1 MARIFKMFYLK
12 LKNLFQKIV
21 NYKKPAYIDAEIVS
35 ETYKIIIVC
44 PKCNQK
50 LRVPVL
56 QNKRLRITCRKCNN
70 SFIFDCGKYQFTQKL
85 KVWSMVIL
93 CLLLFFADVIL
104 PFYLLSKT
112 NYSYTKI
119 KNEYEDKIKKMQINF
134 ADEMRNL
141 KNKYDTELTQINIA
155 ELNAKAKAHYEQI
168 WNERKNLDS
177 KYAITPRE
185 KAQLDMLALSKDK
198 TKSIEDI
205 IRSIALKAA
214 PRNSAINVYA
224 SKTGYNLD
232 IDFDMSE
239 LSAGEEGTRTK
250 HSTVVSLKRDV
261 IRLISKVTNDVY
273 QFCQNLDL
281 ESIAIGC
288 RHFVNQYMGEY
299 KVSLGKQNIVL
310 YKVHIDKK
318 DLSELKNNPFLDIYS
333 TTKYFKIEKD
343 DFPNL
348 TIEEIKFYEE

>member
-1 MARIFKMFYLK
+1 MLYLRF
-12 LKNLFQKIV
+12 KNLFQKIV
-21 NYKKPAYIDAEIVS
+21 KHRKPAYIDAEIVS
-35 ETYKIIIVC
+35 ETYKIIIAC
-44 PKCNQK
+44 PKCSQK

-56 QNKRLRITCRKCNN
+56 QNKRLQITCQKCGNG
-70 SFIFDCGKYQFTQKL
+70 FTFDCGKYRFTQEL
-85 KVWSMVIL
+85 KVWSIL
-93 CLLLFFADVIL
+93 MSCLFLFIVDATF
-104 PFYLLSKT
+104 PFYLLSRKD
-112 NYSYTKI
+112 SSSIRI
-119 KNEYEDKIKKMQINF
+119 KNEYEDKIKRMQSNF
-134 ADEMRNL
+134 VEERHNL
-141 KNKYDTELTQINIA
+141 KNRYDAQVAQINIA
-155 ELNAKAKAHYEQI
+155 ELNAKAKAHYEEI
-168 WNERKNLDS
+168 WSERKNLDT

-185 KAQLDMLALSKDK
+185 KAQLEMLALSKDK

-214 PRNSAINVYA
+214 PRNSTINVHA
-224 SKTGYNLD
+224 SSTGYNLD

-250 HSTVVSLKRDV
+250 HNTVDSLKRDV

-299 KVSLGKQNIVL
+299 KVSMGKENIVL
-310 YKVHIDKK
+310 YKVRLDRK
-318 DLSELKNNPFLDIYS
+318 DLSQLKNNPFLDTYS
-333 TTKYFKIEKD
+333 TTRYFKIEED

-348 TIEEIKFYEE
+348 KIEILKSYEE

>member
-1 MARIFKMFYLK
+1 MFYLK
-12 LKNLFQKIV
+12 LKNLFEKIIGH
-21 NYKKPAYIDAEIVS
+21 KKPAYVDAEIVS
-35 ETYKIIIVC
+35 EIYKTIIAC

-56 QNKRLRITCRKCNN
+56 QNKRLKITCQKCGK
-70 SFIFDCGKYQFTQKL
+70 SFTFDCKKYRFNQKL
-85 KVWSMVIL
+85 KTWNIVVL
-93 CLLLFFADVIL
+93 CLLLFIAESIF
-104 PFYLLSKT
+104 PFYLASRKD
-112 NYSYTKI
+112 SSSIRI
-119 KNEYEDKIKKMQINF
+119 KNEYENKISKMQSNF
-134 ADEMRNL
+134 IEERRKL
-141 KNKYDTELTQINIA
+141 KERYDAEIAQINVA
-155 ELNAKAKAHYEQI
+155 ELNTKAKEHYEEI
-168 WNERKNLDS
+168 WGKRKNLDT

-185 KAQLDMLALSKDK
+185 KAQLEMLALSKDK

-214 PRNSAINVYA
+214 PRNSTINVHA
-224 SKTGYNLD
+224 SSMGYNLD

-239 LSAGEEGTRTK
+239 LTTGEEGTRTK
-250 HSTVVSLKRDV
+250 HNTVDSLKRDV

-299 KVSLGKQNIVL
+299 KVSMGKENIIL
-310 YKVHIDKK
+310 YKVRLDRK
-318 DLSELKNNPFLDIYS
+318 DLSQLKNNPFLDTYS
-333 TTKYFKIEKD
+333 TTRYFKIEED

-348 TIEEIKFYEE
+348 KIEISKSYEE